1 MKVREAMTPDPIT
14 IDPGASLGTA
24 MEVMRSRRVRHLPV
38 VDEAGRLMGIITDRD
53 LRQAAFAPVLA
64 ERLDLRTQRLLQ
76 GLGRVLEDMRVRDA
90 MTWGVITVHPDAG
103 IVHGALLMFEQ
114 RVGSLPVIEDGKL
127 VGVLTERDVL
137 RALMIDPSLREF
149 DPEAVPW

>member
-24 MEVMRSRRVRHLPV
+24 MEVMRSRRVRHVPV

-64 ERLDLRTQRLLQ
+64 ERLDLRTQRRLQ
-76 GLGRVLEDMRVRDA
+76 GLARVLEDVRVRDA
-90 MTWGVITVHPDAG
+90 MTWGVVTIHPDAG
-103 IVHGALLMFEQ
+103 LVHGALLMFEQ

-137 RALMIDPSLREF
+137 RALVTDQSLREF
-149 DPEAVPW
+149 DPGADPW

>member
-1 MKVREAMTPDPIT
+1 
-14 IDPGASLGTA
+14 
-24 MEVMRSRRVRHLPV
+24 
-38 VDEAGRLMGIITDRD
+38 
-53 LRQAAFAPVLA
+53 
-64 ERLDLRTQRLLQ
+64 
-76 GLGRVLEDMRVRDA
+76 MRVRDA
-90 MTWGVITVHPDAG
+90 MTWRVITVHPDAG